1 MKTVPATPAQ
11 LRAALVELFPAF
23 EGEIDND
30 TSYGREITF
39 HTLMFDFTPFFGKNK
54 QAFSEQ
60 QMQNFAEL
68 VNLAIGAPGPLENA
82 MSTCFLEG
90 TRRDRV
96 LRAAMAKARK
106 GTAV

>member
-1 MKTVPATPAQ
+1 
-11 LRAALVELFPAF
+11 L
-23 EGEIDND
+23 IDID
-30 TSYGREITF
+30 AGADFAGASYGREIIF
-39 HTLMFDFTPFFGKNK
+39 HTLMFDIAPFFGKNR

-60 QMQNFAEL
+60 QMREFAEL

-82 MSTCFLEG
+82 ISTCFLEG

-106 GTAV
+106 GTAG